1 MEPISILKAI
11 KHCLPKKSGSP
22 IPLHHP
28 SFCGKEWEY
37 DKKCL
42 DTGWVSSVGKYVD
55 EHEDPLQ
62 ATTGAKFA
70 IAVVNE
76 TATSHLCLHLC
87 GVEKDPDL
95 LGHLMKED
103 HPTAAFPICEYWL
116 DIGQPDNLKQAH
128 GDFKDVFE

>member
-1 MEPISILKAI
+1 MCRWFALVLHWFCIGFALVRIGYIGLLI
-11 KHCLPKKSGSP
+11 CIGLPA
-22 IPLHHP
+22 
-28 SFCGKEWEY
+28 
-37 DKKCL
+37 
-42 DTGWVSSVGKYVD
+42 TGWVSSVGKYVD

-103 HPTAAFPICEYWL
+103 HSTAAFPICEYWL